1 MSKQSLYLSK
11 HLQTEYSVVYKELCK
26 VLDESGVNHSLL
38 PYSNDIWARDFMP
51 IHVGGG
57 QYLGYIY
64 KPDYLFDKVR
74 MRKYITEQKMAT
86 IDLPI
91 NYITQLDIV
100 LDGGNFVFCDDKMI
114 MTDKIFSENPNIKQS
129 TLINTLENACQKE
142 LILIPWDMEE
152 EYGHADGMV
161 SYIGNGKL
169 LLNNYC
175 QMGKDGKDFSKC
187 LHKILNSHFTITE
200 LQYSSPWE
208 EMNSAYI
215 NYIETPSNVIIPALS
230 VKHDSAS
237 DIAALETF
245 KQIFNKEIL
254 QVYAQPLIKNGGAL
268 HCITWELF
276 CKDAEEIA
284 V

>member
-1 MSKQSLYLSK
+1 M
-11 HLQTEYSVVYKELCK
+11 
-26 VLDESGVNHSLL
+26 DESGVNHSLL

-91 NYITQLDIV
+91 NYITLLDIV
-100 LDGGNFVFCDDKMI
+100 LDGGNFVFCEDKMI
-114 MTDKIFSENPNIKQS
+114 MTDKIFSENPNVKQS

-175 QMGKDGKDFSKC
+175 QMGKDGKDFSKR
-187 LHKILNSHFTITE
+187 LHKILNSHFTVTE

>member
-1 MSKQSLYLSK
+1 MSEQSIYLSK

-26 VLDESGVNHSLL
+26 VLDENGVNHSLL

-51 IHVGGG
+51 VHVGGG
-57 QYLGYIY
+57 LYLGYIY
-64 KPDYLFDKVR
+64 KPDYLVDKVR
-74 MRKYITEQKMAT
+74 MRKYITEQKMA
-86 IDLPI
+86 IMDFLI

-100 LDGGNFVFCDDKMI
+100 LDGGNFVFCDNKMI

-175 QMGKDGKDFSKC
+175 QMGKDGKDFSKR
-187 LHKILNSHFTITE
+187 LHKILNSHFTVTE

-245 KQIFNKEIL
+245 KQIFNKKIL

>member
-1 MSKQSLYLSK
+1 MSEQSIYLSK

-26 VLDESGVNHSLL
+26 VLDENGVNHSLL

-51 IHVGGG
+51 VHVGGG
-57 QYLGYIY
+57 LYLGYIY
-64 KPDYLFDKVR
+64 KPDYLVDKVR
-74 MRKYITEQKMAT
+74 MRKYITEQKMA
-86 IDLPI
+86 IMDFPI

-254 QVYAQPLIKNGGAL
+254 QVYAQPLINNGGAL

>member
-1 MSKQSLYLSK
+1 MSEQSIYLSK

-26 VLDESGVNHSLL
+26 VLDENGVNHSLL

-51 IHVGGG
+51 VHVGGG
-57 QYLGYIY
+57 LYLGYIY

-114 MTDKIFSENPNIKQS
+114 MTDNIFSENPNVKQS

-175 QMGKDGKDFSKC
+175 QMGKDGKDFSKR
-187 LHKILNSHFTITE
+187 LHKILNSHFTVTE

>member
-1 MSKQSLYLSK
+1 M
-11 HLQTEYSVVYKELCK
+11 
-26 VLDESGVNHSLL
+26 DESGVNHSLL

-51 IHVGGG
+51 VHVGDG

-64 KPDYLFDKVR
+64 KPDYLVDKVR
-74 MRKYITEQKMAT
+74 MRKYITEQKMAI

-100 LDGGNFVFCDDKMI
+100 LDGGNFVFCEDKMI
-114 MTDKIFSENPNIKQS
+114 MTDKIFSENPNVKQS

-142 LILIPWDMEE
+142 LILIPWDLEE

-175 QMGKDGKDFSKC
+175 QMGKDGKDFSKR
-187 LHKILNSHFTITE
+187 LHKILNSHFTVTE

-268 HCITWELF
+268 HYLGTFL
-276 CKDAEEIA
+276 
-284 V
+284 

>member
-1 MSKQSLYLSK
+1 MSEQSIYLSK

-26 VLDESGVNHSLL
+26 VLDENGVNHSLL

-51 IHVGGG
+51 VHVGGG
-57 QYLGYIY
+57 LYLGYIY
-64 KPDYLFDKVR
+64 KPDYLVDKVR
-74 MRKYITEQKMAT
+74 MRKYITEQKMA
-86 IDLPI
+86 IMDFPI

-100 LDGGNFVFCDDKMI
+100 LDGGNFVFCDNKMI

-175 QMGKDGKDFSKC
+175 QMGKDGKDFSKR
-187 LHKILNSHFTITE
+187 LHKILNSHFTVTE

-268 HCITWELF
+268 PCITWELF

>member
-1 MSKQSLYLSK
+1 MSEQSIYLSK

-26 VLDESGVNHSLL
+26 VLDENGVNHSLL

-51 IHVGGG
+51 VHVGGG
-57 QYLGYIY
+57 LYLGYIY
-64 KPDYLFDKVR
+64 KPDYLVDKVR
-74 MRKYITEQKMAT
+74 MRKYITEQKMA
-86 IDLPI
+86 IMDFPI

-100 LDGGNFVFCDDKMI
+100 LDGGNFVFCDNKMI

-175 QMGKDGKDFSKC
+175 QMGKDGKDFSKR
-187 LHKILNSHFTITE
+187 LHKILNSHFTVTE